1 MSKQLNEIDEMKMDN
16 LVYDYFRIIDAKV
29 VSVKVPEGS
38 GVLKRGQILDF
49 NKEEKS
55 YEVHRSAGIA
65 NCIVCSDAEYTEE
78 DSTIPVSVYISG
90 DFRKSG
96 IISELELD
104 VSDEENLR
112 SAGIILK

>member
-1 MSKQLNEIDEMKMDN
+1 MSEQLNKMDEMKMDN
-16 LVYDYFRIIDAKV
+16 LVYDHFRIIDAKV
-29 VSVKVPEGS
+29 VSVKVSGGP

-49 NKEEKS
+49 NKQDKS

-65 NCIVCSDAEYTEE
+65 NSIVCSDAEYTEG

-90 DFRKSG
+90 DFRKSET
-96 IISELELD
+96 ISELELD